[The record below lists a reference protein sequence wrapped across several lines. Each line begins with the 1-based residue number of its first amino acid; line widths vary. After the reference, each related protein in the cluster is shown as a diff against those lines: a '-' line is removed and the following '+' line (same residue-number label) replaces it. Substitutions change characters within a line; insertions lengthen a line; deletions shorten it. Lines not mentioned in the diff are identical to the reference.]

1 MPKVPRRPDPERLA
15 SLVPEIEILK
25 AGTELWRIYFRG
37 GRHPTRWNQ
46 FRSVGPVDAARFDHH
61 DPDDP
66 EPEEGSGKQVMYLAL
81 NPVTCLA
88 EVFQKTRTIHRQHR
102 VPWLVGFSLQADV
115 RLLDLTGHFATRAG
129 ASMGLMT
136 GPRSTSRNWA
146 RGFHASYPEIEGIV
160 YPSSMHANRRAIVL
174 NERAK
179 AHSPIP
185 ASPGTHRDLKD
196 AALITVIKNAARELR
211 YALR

>member
-1 MPKVPRRPDPERLA
+1 MPKVPLRPDPERLA
-15 SLVPEIEILK
+15 SLAPQIEVLK

-37 GRHPTRWNQ
+37 GRHPTRWNE

-61 DPDDP
+61 DPDSD
-66 EPEEGSGKQVMYLAL
+66 EGYEKQVMYLAS

-88 EVFQKTRTIHRQHR
+88 EVFRKTRTIHRQDR
-102 VPWLVGFSLQADV
+102 VPWLVGFSLEADV
-115 RLLDLTGHFATRAG
+115 KLLNLTGSFTTRAG
-129 ASMGLMT
+129 ASMGLTT

-146 RGFHASYPEIEGIV
+146 RELHASYPEIEGIL
-160 YPSSMHANRRAIVL
+160 YPSSMHGNRPAIVL

-185 ASPGTHRDLKD
+185 ASPGTHRELKD
-196 AALITVIKNAARELR
+196 AALITVIKNAARELG